1 MQPELYD
8 EIKLMRQA
16 IQSIEFAA
24 DDNVG
29 ELRHEANVA
38 PYHTWR
44 AVSRRADN
52 LHLPRQT
59 ECVESLRK

>member
-38 PYHTWR
+38 PCHTWR

-52 LHLPRQT
+52 LHLSRHT
-59 ECVESLRK
+59 ECAESLRK